1 MSHAEWAESDTFKA
15 KQFWREYQRVHDL
28 SDLIGQTAGIDPHS
42 GRIWIGESMPDV
54 VSQRDADG
62 VHSPLF
68 FERIGF
74 DVYFQKGRR

>member
-1 MSHAEWAESDTFKA
+1 MSHAEWAEYDTIKA

-28 SDLIGQTAGIDPHS
+28 SDRIGQTAGIDPHS
-42 GRIWIGESMPDV
+42 GRVWIGESIVDV

-74 DVYFQKGRR
+74 DAYFQKGRR